1 MVGINQA
8 TGTFDKEPLLTL
20 ASYRRNSVRTTGVVI
35 FGSDEDCTHSNVNCA
50 VQGMIMFGLQ
60 LVHDKERSP
69 QPHVISLAAPV
80 RILEESEL

>member
-20 ASYRRNSVRTTGVVI
+20 ASYRRNSVRTTVVL
-35 FGSDEDCTHSNVNCA
+35 FCRDEDGTHSKVHCD

>member
-20 ASYRRNSVRTTGVVI
+20 ASYRRNSVRTTVVI
-35 FGSDEDCTHSNVNCA
+35 FCSDEVCTHSNVNCD

-80 RILEESEL
+80 RILEESGL

>member
-20 ASYRRNSVRTTGVVI
+20 ASYRRNSVRTTVVL
-35 FGSDEDCTHSNVNCA
+35 FCSDEDGTHSNVHCD
-50 VQGMIMFGLQ
+50 VQAMIMFGLQ

-69 QPHVISLAAPV
+69 QPHVISLAAPG
-80 RILEESEL
+80 RILEES